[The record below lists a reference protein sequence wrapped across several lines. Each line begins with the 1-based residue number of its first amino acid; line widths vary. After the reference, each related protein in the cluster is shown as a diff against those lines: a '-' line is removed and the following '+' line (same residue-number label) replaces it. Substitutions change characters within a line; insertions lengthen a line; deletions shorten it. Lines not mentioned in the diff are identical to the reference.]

1 MRKLILRFIVF
12 ILILFIILLIL
23 SRIVLPKNNSEEAGM
38 NNIRAMKILGEKEN
52 TVDMIVYGDS
62 EAYASIIPLQLWND
76 YGYTSFICATSGQ
89 TLPDSCRIAYD
100 TLKYQNPKIVVLE
113 ADTIYLNSEISVP
126 VSRVLY
132 EILPIME
139 YHNRWK
145 NLSLKDFYGKIKYTE
160 RDSNK
165 GYYYLSNVDPVEN
178 SEKYMEYSDEIEEIP
193 KLNKIYVKMLKAYC
207 ESKGAEFVIVSVPS
221 SNNWNYKR
229 HNGVKQFANEEGID
243 FLDLNEKKDEI
254 EIDWTK
260 DTSDKGDHVNYPG
273 AKKVTKYLGEWL
285 KEKNILESHKDDI
298 NYNFWNDDLNIIV
311 TTMNFY

>member
-1 MRKLILRFIVF
+1 MKKLILRFIIF

-23 SRIVLPKNNSEEAGM
+23 SRILLPKNNTDEAGM
-38 NNIRAMKILGEKEN
+38 NNSRAMKILGEESG

-76 YGYTSFICATSGQ
+76 YGYTSFVCATSGQ

-100 TLKYQNPKIVVLE
+100 TLKNQNPKIVILE
-113 ADTIYLNSEISVP
+113 ADTIYLSSEISVP

-145 NLSLKDFYGKIKYTE
+145 SLSLNDFIGKIEHTG

-165 GYYYLSNVDPVEN
+165 GYYYLSKEEPADD
-178 SEKYMEYSDEIEEIP
+178 SRYMEESDEIERIP
-193 KLNKIYVKMLKAYC
+193 RLNKVYVKLLKNYC
-207 ESKGAEFVIVSVPS
+207 ELKGAEFAIVSVPS
-221 SNNWNYKR
+221 VNNWNYKR
-229 HNGVKQFANEEGID
+229 HNALKQFAEEEGIE
-243 FLDLNEKKDEI
+243 FIDLNEKKDEI
-254 EIDWTK
+254 QIDWSKETA
-260 DTSDKGDHVNYPG
+260 DKGDHVNYPG

-285 KEKNILESHKDDI
+285 NKKNILENHKEDI
-298 NYNFWNDDLNIIV
+298 NYNFWKEDLNIIIS
-311 TTMNFY
+311 TGNYY